1 METASLTNY
10 SDALYRIPLITD
22 GPWLGTPPQA
32 FNMMLDTGSS
42 LSWIQSIACSE
53 SSLLCNLAPKF
64 NTSRSSTLHYQ
75 PESVTVRYTEGTIT
89 TQLVSDVVTLG
100 AILNM
105 RATSL
110 PADTTPINSSAR
122 VQTNIHRTP
131 SSAPFQGIRTFG
143 VTNDVS
149 GDSFLMSKE
158 KSVPGFLGASQRRF
172 ETESDYATHIFSEVV
187 RELPSPV
194 FTLAFTDTW
203 GTLTLGGTDPC
214 FSSVPLT
221 WIKTLPDEAAWVTR
235 LSSRIEIT
243 SGKTDDQPTKLLNY
257 VETDLD
263 RVWFDSGT
271 TFIWGDEKA
280 IAPLNA
286 LMGADSV
293 TGQIDCSKVPSLG
306 KIVFSIGGSES
317 NPAMRL
323 ELSPNE
329 YIVGKVDSR
338 RCFSALNV
346 SSPNKNHWI
355 FGLHLLRGYYT
366 AYHYGFGLIGIAP
379 YNITKSNPSG
389 MAIVP
394 GSHDKLERA
403 VKESLQRMLS
413 NAPCSESF
421 PSVYLLPVIATF
433 FLLIALWP
441 G

>member
-1 METASLTNY
+1 
-10 SDALYRIPLITD
+10 
-22 GPWLGTPPQA
+22 
-32 FNMMLDTGSS
+32 MMLDTGSS

-53 SSLLCNLAPKF
+53 SSTLCNLAPKF
-64 NTSRSSTLHYQ
+64 NTSRSSTLHYK
-75 PESVTVRYTEGTIT
+75 PESITVKYTEGLIK

-100 AILNM
+100 ASLNM
-105 RATSL
+105 GATSF
-110 PADTTPINSSAR
+110 AAENRAFNSSAR
-122 VQTNIHRTP
+122 AQGTSP
-131 SSAPFQGIRTFG
+131 STAGPVPFQGIRTFG

-149 GDSFLMSKE
+149 GDSYLMSKE

-203 GTLTLGGTDPC
+203 GTLTLGGTDPS
-214 FSSVPLT
+214 FSSAPLT

-235 LSSRIEIT
+235 LSSRIEMT
-243 SGKTDDQPTKLLNY
+243 RGSMDDRPGSLLDH

-280 IAPLNA
+280 IGPLNA
-286 LMGADSV
+286 LIGADSV
-293 TGQIDCSKVPSLG
+293 TGQIDCSRVPLLG
-306 KIVFSIGGSES
+306 NIVFSIGGSET

-338 RCFSALNV
+338 RCFSALNA

-403 VKESLQRMLS
+403 VKESLQKMLS
-413 NAPCSESF
+413 RASCLRSF
-421 PSVYLLPVIATF
+421 SSVYLLSIISTTFLAIAW
-433 FLLIALWP
+433 WP